1 MSERLLCYAKWTVV
15 SFVIDQ
21 LIWIYILQWWLKQQC
36 ACTCNH
42 VAPLP
47 VSVPTRFCIHYS
59 KILYVLSGEAANTNF
74 SHWLH
79 PDAERT
85 RGLLHSSRALST
97 TSLGW
102 SYTLIDIN
110 GLCIQC
116 RRRAWRYQRGKQFL
130 NWFQY
135 LVFRCLHNT
144 RHAVSTSR
152 SITIIRR
159 CLTQSK

>member
-110 GLCIQC
+110 ALCIQC
-116 RRRAWRYQRGKQFL
+116 RRRVWIYQRGKQVFEL
-130 NWFQY
+130 ILISRFQMPSQHEACRFY
-135 LVFRCLHNT
+135 IPKHNYN
-144 RHAVSTSR
+144 SSLFD
-152 SITIIRR
+152 TI
-159 CLTQSK
+159 

>member
-97 TSLGW
+97 TLLGW
-102 SYTLIDIN
+102 SYTLIYIN
-110 GLCIQC
+110 AEEEFEYTKGVSRFWIDFNISFSD
-116 RRRAWRYQRGKQFL
+116 AFTTRGMPFL
-130 NWFQY
+130 HPQ
-135 LVFRCLHNT
+135 
-144 RHAVSTSR
+144 A
-152 SITIIRR
+152 
-159 CLTQSK
+159 